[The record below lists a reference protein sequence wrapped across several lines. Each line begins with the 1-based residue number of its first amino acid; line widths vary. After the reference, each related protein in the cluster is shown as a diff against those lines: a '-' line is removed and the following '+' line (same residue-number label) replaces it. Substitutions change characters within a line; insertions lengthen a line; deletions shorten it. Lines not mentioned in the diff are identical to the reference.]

1 MKFICDATGKK
12 SWFRLETEAEAEQAS
27 TLMGHAV
34 AKHFRRARDKA
45 MQSYKPASARFI
57 EQDIGREAH
66 VQRTMPL
73 FLTLRDNDG
82 TALVTAM
89 LLPEGDEAAGFRPI
103 IVGNGNQDPYPVHDV
118 DIETLGRHFGLTLER
133 DRCFPYGR

>member
-12 SWFRLETEAEAEQAS
+12 SWFRLETEAEAEQES

-45 MQSYKPASARFI
+45 VQSYKPASARFI

-66 VQRTMPL
+66 VQRAMPL

-89 LLPEGDEAAGFRPI
+89 LPPGGDEATGFRPI
-103 IVGNGNQDPYPVHDV
+103 IVGNGNQDPYPVHDD
-118 DIETLGRHFGLTLER
+118 DIEALGRHFGLTLER